1 MIDPDMGYEWMDPET
16 VGESILDKQGKLTDA
31 EYALRRQQAFD
42 VADAVNASI
51 NDKKLQKKLDEADW
65 VYDPVGASRD
75 ARTHSRPK
83 NAPPHWVRCDFVR
96 DGVRCVKGEGHEKGY
111 GEHAKHEGPKT

>member
-1 MIDPDMGYEWMDPET
+1 MIDTTNVPDSKENR
-16 VGESILDKQGKLTDA
+16 VG
-31 EYALRRQQAFD
+31 QAF
-42 VADAVNASI
+42 AAA
-51 NDKKLQKKLDEADW
+51 LDGW
-65 VYDPVGASRD
+65 VYDPVAASKD
-75 ARTHSRPK
+75 SRTHSRPK